1 MLRLLQDQAAGMLTT
16 NSGVIQLP
24 AAGGGALSQQ
34 TFDAVGAGFL
44 PGARVKLDGRRN
56 ALAPDRWR
64 L

>member
-1 MLRLLQDQAAGMLTT
+1 MLRLLQNQAVGVFTT
-16 NSGVIQLP
+16 NSAVIQLP
-24 AAGGGALSQQ
+24 AAGGDALSQQ

-44 PGARVKLDGRRN
+44 PVKLDGRRN